1 MFVFN
6 FVQLLGLVQ
15 FRHVCFVAVLHVFWT
30 CFSLAVLVGW
40 AGFFATLFW
49 LRSSMQASLLDLLQT

>member
-40 AGFFATLFW
+40 
-49 LRSSMQASLLDLLQT
+49 QAVLLLCSGCVLPCRLVC